1 MNRRSFYQH
10 LGLAIPS
17 LFLLQAEKRKKRILP
32 RALQKGDTVGLI
44 TPGSYLSDEGL
55 EKAIKNVESLGLKV
69 KLGKHI
75 RAKRGFNAGTDK
87 QRLED
92 LHAMFADNEVQA
104 VWAARGGYGCS
115 RLLPKIDY
123 RLIQKNP
130 KILIGYSDVTALLNA
145 IYHKT
150 GLVGFHGPVGA
161 SDFTPYTVSH
171 LEAMLMSTNDGYT
184 IDTAVEQR
192 KNHEIA
198 YQLKDIKSGTA
209 EGVLVGGNL
218 SLLAAMAGTGYLPPL
233 KGKILFL
240 EEIGEK
246 PYRVDRM
253 LTQLRQA
260 WKLDEAEAII
270 CGVFADCEPEE
281 GDHSLSLLETIE
293 DRLGDL
299 GLPLVYGL
307 SFGHINS
314 QCTLPVGVEV
324 SINTYTHK
332 ITLLESAVHI

>member
-1 MNRRSFYQH
+1 MDRRTFHHY

-17 LFLLQAEKRKKRILP
+17 LFLWQAEMRKKRIFP
-32 RALQKGDTVGLI
+32 RALRQGDTVGLI

-55 EKAIKNVESLGLKV
+55 EKAIQNVKSLGLKV

-75 RAKRGFNAGTDK
+75 RARRGFNAGTDA
-87 QRLED
+87 QRLQD
-92 LHAMFADNEVQA
+92 LHAMFADNEVKA

-115 RLLPKIDY
+115 RLLPQINY
-123 RLIQKNP
+123 QLIRKNP
-130 KILIGYSDVTALLNA
+130 KVLIGYSDITALLNA
-145 IYHKT
+145 IHHKT

-161 SDFTPYTVSH
+161 SDFTPYTVAQ
-171 LEAMLMSTNDGYT
+171 LEALLMSTNKDYV
-184 IDTAVEQR
+184 IHPAVEQ
-192 KNHEIA
+192 KENPDSA
-198 YQLKDIKSGTA
+198 YQLTTIKSGEA
-209 EGVLVGGNL
+209 EGVLIGGNL
-218 SLLAAMAGTGYLPPL
+218 SLLAAMAGTGYLPSL
-233 KGKILFL
+233 KNKILFL

-260 WKLDEAEAII
+260 WPLHEAEAII
-270 CGVFADCEPEE
+270 CGVFADCAPDE

-307 SFGHINS
+307 SFGHIDP
-314 QCTLPVGVEV
+314 QCTLPVGVKAR
-324 SINTYTHK
+324 INSDTHK
-332 ITLLESAVHI
+332 ITLLESAVLA